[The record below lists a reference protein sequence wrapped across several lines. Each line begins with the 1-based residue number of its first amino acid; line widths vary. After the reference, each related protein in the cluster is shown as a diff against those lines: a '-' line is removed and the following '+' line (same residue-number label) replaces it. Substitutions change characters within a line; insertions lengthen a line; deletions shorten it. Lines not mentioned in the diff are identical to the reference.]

1 MPIPLGITFIPREI
15 ENNGYAKFCEVN
27 MVYYG
32 LGGKSESGG
41 ERLLTFLPTAGGAY
55 SRLGA

>member
-1 MPIPLGITFIPREI
+1 
-15 ENNGYAKFCEVN
+15 

-41 ERLLTFLPTAGGAY
+41 ERLLTFLATGRALIRGWA
-55 SRLGA
+55 LN